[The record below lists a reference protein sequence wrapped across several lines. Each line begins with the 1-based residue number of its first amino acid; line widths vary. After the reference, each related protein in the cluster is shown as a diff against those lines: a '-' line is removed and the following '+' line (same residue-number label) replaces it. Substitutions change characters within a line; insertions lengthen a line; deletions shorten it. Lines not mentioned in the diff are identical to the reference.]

1 MREIEPGQHISLM
14 RPPVEAGAHGCLWGP
29 FLACYHHIPKTE
41 HPQATDLVPDSHIE
55 SGAALDILSLGSGM
69 PATQG
74 CFQLERIRETSSREG
89 MKRDR
94 VLSQKKSSDFSIL
107 GQPAPQAAGTR

>member
-55 SGAALDILSLGSGM
+55 SGAALDILSLGSILV
-69 PATQG
+69 A
-74 CFQLERIRETSSREG
+74 LSLRIRHVV
-89 MKRDR
+89 
-94 VLSQKKSSDFSIL
+94 VLVFF
-107 GQPAPQAAGTR
+107 